1 MIFGVTAFSQVP
13 FSALPVTGATL
24 IGVSGMQLVVDL
36 NRVQVSTPFNINV
49 DVDTTGNQLTMVLGG
64 LATTWVQV
72 DTSNNTIWTQII
84 T

>member
-13 FSALPVTGATL
+13 FSTLPLTGATL
-24 IGVSGMQLVVDL
+24 IGVSGMQLL
-36 NRVQVSTPFNINV
+36 AELTRVQVSTPFNINV
-49 DVDTTGNQLTMVLGG
+49 DVNTTGNQLNVALNG
-64 LATTWVQV
+64 LATTWVEV

>member
-13 FSALPVTGATL
+13 FSTLPVTGATL
-24 IGVSGMQLVVDL
+24 IGVSGMQLVMDL